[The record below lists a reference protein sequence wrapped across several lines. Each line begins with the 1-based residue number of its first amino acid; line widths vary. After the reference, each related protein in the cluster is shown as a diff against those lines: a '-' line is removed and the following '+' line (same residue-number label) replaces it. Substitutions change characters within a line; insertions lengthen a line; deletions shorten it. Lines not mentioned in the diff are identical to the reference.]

1 MQLFSDQPLHAD
13 NVKEEAKKVKKKKE
27 QNKNMID
34 HSFVYSLILPSSSF
48 CSFMDLP
55 L

>member
-1 MQLFSDQPLHAD
+1 MQLFSDQHLRAD
-13 NVKEEAKKVKKKKE
+13 NVKEEAKKVKNKTK

-48 CSFMDLP
+48 RSFMDLP

>member
-1 MQLFSDQPLHAD
+1 MQLFSDHPLRAD
-13 NVKEEAKKVKKKKE
+13 NVKEEAKKVKKKK

-34 HSFVYSLILPSSSF
+34 HSFVYSSILPSSSF

>member
-1 MQLFSDQPLHAD
+1 MQLFSDQPLRAD
-13 NVKEEAKKVKKKKE
+13 NVKEEDKKVKK

-34 HSFVYSLILPSSSF
+34 HSFVYSLILQSSSF

>member
-1 MQLFSDQPLHAD
+1 MQLFSDQHLRAD
-13 NVKEEAKKVKKKKE
+13 NVKEEAKKVKK

-34 HSFVYSLILPSSSF
+34 DSFVYSLILSSSSF

>member
-1 MQLFSDQPLHAD
+1 MQLFSDHPLRAD
-13 NVKEEAKKVKKKKE
+13 NVKEEAKKVKKK

-34 HSFVYSLILPSSSF
+34 HSFVYNSILPSSSF